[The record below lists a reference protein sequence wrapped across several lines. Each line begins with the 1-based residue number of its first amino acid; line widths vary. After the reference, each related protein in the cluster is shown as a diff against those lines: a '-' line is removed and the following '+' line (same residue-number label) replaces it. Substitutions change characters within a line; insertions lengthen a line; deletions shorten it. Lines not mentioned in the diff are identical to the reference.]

1 MPAANFSLPS
11 PEGLAAFTP
20 CTMSAADFSL
30 PTADFSLPTVDG
42 LAAFT

>member
-1 MPAANFSLPS
+1 MP
-11 PEGLAAFTP
+11 
-20 CTMSAADFSL
+20 AADFSL